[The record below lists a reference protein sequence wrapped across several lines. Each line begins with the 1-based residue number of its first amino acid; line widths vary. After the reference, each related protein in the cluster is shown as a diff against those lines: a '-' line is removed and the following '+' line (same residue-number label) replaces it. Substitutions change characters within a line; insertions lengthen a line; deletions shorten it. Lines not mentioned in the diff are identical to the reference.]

1 MTYSEILPLLSPE
14 DKLKAEMYA
23 VSRLLVQKG
32 FCSEY
37 EYQSHVTDW
46 FRKAHGNDLPERIH
60 FIEESVARHYDITVL
75 QLRGK
80 SRKSLN
86 CFPRQVFVYLVR
98 ALTDS
103 SYPAIGKWLAM
114 HHTSVLHGV
123 EKIAARREA
132 DAELNSALRKLSA
145 EFADKYGVD

>member
-46 FRKAHGNDLPERIH
+46 FRKAHGSQLPKRFCFLASRVCE
-60 FIEESVARHYDITVL
+60 HYGITV
-75 QLRGK
+75 QQMSERNN
-80 SRKSLN
+80 SSTV
-86 CFPRQVFVYLVR
+86 CFPRQVFMYLCR
-98 ALTDS
+98 ALTDAS
-103 SYPAIGKWLAM
+103 
-114 HHTSVLHGV
+114 
-123 EKIAARREA
+123 
-132 DAELNSALRKLSA
+132 
-145 EFADKYGVD
+145 